1 MSVFSSSSSLISPG
15 SGHAYI
21 WCEYLLLAYSWTNNN
36 HPLVTRSKVGVY
48 KPKLMLSLSIGP
60 LKDLTSFK

>member
-1 MSVFSSSSSLISPG
+1 MHISG
-15 SGHAYI
+15 VNTY
-21 WCEYLLLAYSWTNNN
+21 LLAYSWTNNN
-36 HPLVTRSKVGVY
+36 HPLVTKSKVGIY